1 MPQLLERSPFKRAV
15 TDGLTVASSTA
26 STAQGSRANKGSA
39 WVDLFL
45 CAIMRGCSIVDAA
58 NEAGIHFTLPYQRRM
73 THEDFRRAWKDA
85 ADIGTEF
92 LEQEA
97 ARRAYHGV
105 LRPVFYKGE
114 ECGQERIYSDNLLMF
129 LLKGRKPEMYREGIE
144 DNLLHPHGN
153 LVLNVQ
159 VVNVDSKPEPI
170 VVIPQEVDGAAVL
183 VEVV

>member
-1 MPQLLERSPFKRAV
+1 MQ
-15 TDGLTVASSTA
+15 D
-26 STAQGSRANKGSA
+26 
-39 WVDLFL
+39 
-45 CAIMRGCSIVDAA
+45 
-58 NEAGIHFTLPYQRRM
+58 TLPL
-73 THEDFRRAWKDA
+73 T
-85 ADIGTEF
+85 
-92 LEQEA
+92 L
-97 ARRAYHGV
+97 
-105 LRPVFYKGE
+105 
-114 ECGQERIYSDNLLMF
+114 SNLICFFIVSITLLIF